1 MIESRRHLKPAD
13 RRKWFRYEVRVPI
26 RFSWKSFRGAWF
38 HGEGITRDLSVTGA
52 YVYTDTRPPLNA
64 VLHAEILLPRASG
77 RGDIRAECEM
87 YVQRVELDLRG
98 SRRAGFAGKFSR
110 LTLPVSS
117 DSP

>member
-1 MIESRRHLKPAD
+1 MTEFRTHLKPAD
-13 RRKWFRYEVRVPI
+13 RRKGSRYEVRVPI
-26 RFSWKSFRGAWF
+26 RFSWKGFSGAWF
-38 HGEGITRDLSVTGA
+38 HGEGITRDVSVTGA
-52 YVYTDTRPPLNA
+52 YVYTHTRPPMNA

-87 YVQRVELDLRG
+87 HVRRVDQDLRG
-98 SRRAGFAGKFSR
+98 SRRAGFAGKISR